1 VRVPDTK
8 DEQFHPDDQVLLE
21 IDLQGDLGKVR
32 TAGIVRR
39 AMLHEMGK
47 KVTLVGIEFVGITDT
62 DSKKLNNFIYGE
74 TLI

>member
-1 VRVPDTK
+1 V
-8 DEQFHPDDQVLLE
+8 E
-21 IDLQGDLGKVR
+21 IDLQAELGKVR

-39 AMLHEMGK
+39 AMLYEMEK
-47 KVTLVGIEFVGITDT
+47 RMTLVGIKFVGMTDT